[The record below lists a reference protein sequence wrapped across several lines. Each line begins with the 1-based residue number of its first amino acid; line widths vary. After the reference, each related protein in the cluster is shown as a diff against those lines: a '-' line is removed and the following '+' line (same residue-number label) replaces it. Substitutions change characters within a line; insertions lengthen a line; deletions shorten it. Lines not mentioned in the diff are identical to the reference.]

1 MKNRTLNLLIICIA
15 IFGFTSCSDD
25 DSVDDGPN
33 MGCADFE
40 SEWTDIMETYTTYV
54 QNPTSATCENYKSAL
69 LDFYG
74 DYEDCAYWGD
84 QYQEAIDEIQEIDCS
99 EVEGTET

>member
-1 MKNRTLNLLIICIA
+1 MC
-15 IFGFTSCSDD
+15 
-25 DSVDDGPN
+25 
-33 MGCADFE
+33 CADFE
-40 SEWTDIMETYTTYV
+40 SEWTDIMETYTAYV

-74 DYEDCAYWGD
+74 EYEDCAFWGD
-84 QYQEAIDEIQEIDCS
+84 QYQEAIDEIQQIDCS